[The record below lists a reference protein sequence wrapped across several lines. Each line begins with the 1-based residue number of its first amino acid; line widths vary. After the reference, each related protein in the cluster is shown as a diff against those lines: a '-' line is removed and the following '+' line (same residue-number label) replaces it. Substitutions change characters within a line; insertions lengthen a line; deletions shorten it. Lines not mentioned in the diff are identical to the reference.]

1 MILMIDNYDS
11 SVYNLVQYFK
21 ELDEDI
27 AVKRNN
33 EITIDDIKTL
43 NPEIIVLSPGSYSS
57 TEARNGHEILKNF
70 ITLARKRIKEKDSE
84 INPLEYLEE
93 ELKNYQGENDNDLP
107 FVGEAVSDTYI
118 ATPNL
123 EKEREES
130 LIDEIENKIKNAEQK
145 GIDPICNE
153 TKNIKPIKLQ
163 SNFTKKGFEDTVQKV
178 RNYIRSGDICK
189 ANLTQRFTG
198 QTSLSSYE
206 LYRDLRRFFIEQFG
220 AFSNFDK
227 SQVVSICQN

>member
-57 TEARNGHEILKNF
+57 TEAE
-70 ITLARKRIKEKDSE
+70 T
-84 INPLEYLEE
+84 NPLEYLEE

-145 GIDPICNE
+145 GINPICNE

-163 SNFTKKGFEDTVQKV
+163 SNFTKKGFEDTVQKA
-178 RNYIRSGDICK
+178 RDYIRSGDIYQT
-189 ANLTQRFTG
+189 NLTQRFTG

-227 SQVVSICQN
+227 SQAVSICQN

>member
-27 AVKRNN
+27 AVKKNN

-57 TEARNGHEILKNF
+57 TEAE
-70 ITLARKRIKEKDSE
+70 T
-84 INPLEYLEE
+84 NPLEYLEE

-145 GIDPICNE
+145 GINPICNE

-163 SNFTKKGFEDTVQKV
+163 LNFNKKGFEDAAQKV

-206 LYRDLRRFFIEQFG
+206 LYRDLRRFSPAQFG
-220 AFSNFDK
+220 AFLNFDK
-227 SQVVSICQN
+227 SQAVSICQN

>member
-27 AVKRNN
+27 AVKKNN

-43 NPEIIVLSPGSYSS
+43 NPEIIALSPGLYIQ
-57 TEARNGHEILKNF
+57 T
-70 ITLARKRIKEKDSE
+70 E
-84 INPLEYLEE
+84 INPLDYLED
-93 ELKNYQGENDNDLP
+93 ELKNYQGENDIDLP

-178 RNYIRSGDICK
+178 RNYIRSGDIYK

-198 QTSLSSYE
+198 QTSLYSYE
-206 LYRDLRRFFIEQFG
+206 LYRDLRRFSPAQFG
-220 AFSNFDK
+220 AFLNFDK
-227 SQVVSICQN
+227 SQAVSICQN